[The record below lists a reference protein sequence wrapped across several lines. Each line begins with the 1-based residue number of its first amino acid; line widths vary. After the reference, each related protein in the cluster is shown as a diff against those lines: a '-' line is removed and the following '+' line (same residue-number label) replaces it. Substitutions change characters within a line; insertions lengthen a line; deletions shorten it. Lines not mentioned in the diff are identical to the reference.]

1 MRILRFVCLA
11 LLLSLSSLAAH
22 ATTVA
27 VERDVPPTVSVAGA
41 SFNADRGRGQA
52 WIVVDFVEHGGEEE
66 QVYSERVPVPGLT
79 YDAATRT
86 IHLQD
91 GDRDVTCAVG
101 RRLLWAI
108 SFKPTSDC
116 PIHVQQ
122 SPQAEGGV
130 APGEKTRFLIDVET
144 ERTGR

>member
-1 MRILRFVCLA
+1 MRIIRFTCLA
-11 LLLSLSSLAAH
+11 LLLSLPGLPAAR

-41 SFNADRGRGQA
+41 SFDADRGRGQA

-66 QVYSERVPVPGLT
+66 QVYSERVPVPGLA

-91 GDRDVTCAVG
+91 GDRGVPSAAG
-101 RRLLWAI
+101 ERLLW
-108 SFKPTSDC
+108 P
-116 PIHVQQ
+116 
-122 SPQAEGGV
+122 
-130 APGEKTRFLIDVET
+130 
-144 ERTGR
+144 

>member
-1 MRILRFVCLA
+1 MNITRFVCLA
-11 LLLSLSSLAAH
+11 LLLSLPSLTAAH

-41 SFNADRGRGQA
+41 SFDADRGRGQA
-52 WIVVDFVEHGGEEE
+52 WVVVDFVEHGGEEE

-101 RRLLWAI
+101 RRLLWAT

-116 PIHVQQ
+116 PLHVQQ
-122 SPQAEGGV
+122 SPQAKV
-130 APGEKTRFLIDVET
+130 PSGEKTRFLIDVGT
-144 ERTGR
+144 ARTAG

>member
-1 MRILRFVCLA
+1 MRIIRFVCLA
-11 LLLSLSSLAAH
+11 LLLFLSSLAAH

-41 SFNADRGRGQA
+41 SFDADHGRGQA
-52 WIVVDFVEHGGEEE
+52 WIVVDFVEHGGEDE

-116 PIHVQQ
+116 PIHVQR
-122 SPQAEGGV
+122 SPRAAAGL
-130 APGEKTRFLIDVET
+130 APGEKTRFLVDVGT